1 MSCDSDCDSDGVK
14 SDSDG
19 VDSGSRIRKW
29 IPCDRKRPF
38 VRFLV
43 WVYIDTDGDRNVTE
57 GATLA
62 HNQ

>member
-1 MSCDSDCDSDGVK
+1 MSC
-14 SDSDG
+14 DSDG
-19 VDSGSRIRKW
+19 VDSDSVW
-29 IPCDRKRPF
+29 ISCDRKRPF

-62 HNQ
+62 HNM